1 MSRGNIILITK
12 HKMMFGWPL
21 RGLPKMNMFN
31 KSLDF
36 VKHMFRRFPVSV
48 PPPLPFVFLSIERGG
63 GYVRRLGGGGKKSGV
78 PILSRPT
85 PSVPPPRTR
94 LPFNSTKKLS
104 PRGKHAVVVFYGT
117 ESPFCLRNRIH
128 KSSKMRTRDE

>member
-1 MSRGNIILITK
+1 MLSSVMSRGNIILITK

-63 GYVRRLGGGGKKSGV
+63 GYVRRLGGGERRVG
-78 PILSRPT
+78 
-85 PSVPPPRTR
+85 
-94 LPFNSTKKLS
+94 
-104 PRGKHAVVVFYGT
+104 
-117 ESPFCLRNRIH
+117 SPFSLGQLHPSHPHEPGFHLIPLKNCHLVESMQLLFFMVRNLHSAYETEFINH
-128 KSSKMRTRDE
+128 PK